1 MRSIIT
7 TLLIL
12 CSMTFGLPGLS
23 LAQAQP
29 VSAQEKA
36 SLAALN
42 QPVLLQQKAGGAPA
56 AMPAISLAEQASLS
70 SLGTQNAALLK
81 QSAGER
87 VVVVEREPGWR
98 GGPRYGYGYGYGI
111 GAIILVAVI
120 VTLIVV
126 GSGPA
131 YRR

>member
-1 MRSIIT
+1 MKTMIAY
-7 TLLIL
+7 LLIF
-12 CSMTFGLPGLS
+12 CSVTLGLPSLS
-23 LAQAQP
+23 LAQP

-42 QPVLLQQKAGGAPA
+42 QPVLLQQKAGGPPA
-56 AMPAISLAEQASLS
+56 AMPAISPAEQASLS

-87 VVVVEREPGWR
+87 VVVVERGPGWR
-98 GGPRYGYGYGYGI
+98 EGGPRYGYGYGYGI